1 MTAIAKKNG
10 GAIGG
15 NDTSCN
21 RRLRLATMEAIEKTK
36 LTFLTMVNCNV
47 SGGKNYG
54 SR

>member
-1 MTAIAKKNG
+1 MAKKNG

-15 NDTSCN
+15 NDRSCN
-21 RRLRLATMEAIEKTK
+21 RRLGLATMETIEKTK
-36 LTFLTMVNCNV
+36 LMYLTMVKGNV